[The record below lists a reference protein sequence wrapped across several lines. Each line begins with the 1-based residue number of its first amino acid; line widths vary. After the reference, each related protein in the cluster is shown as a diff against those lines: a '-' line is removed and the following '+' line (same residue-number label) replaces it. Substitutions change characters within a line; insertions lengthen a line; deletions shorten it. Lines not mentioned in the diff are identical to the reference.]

1 MPNQQIPDNLI
12 LCLPPSK
19 PAAFPVN
26 STNFGLPRGT
36 HGRHNYSI
44 QAVLITCVDF
54 SPEEY
59 IARACREFKL
69 RGMKPDAITSHVY
82 ISDDGAQYEAV
93 FDEDVAWGFPE
104 FLTTPTPDTT
114 RFNWK
119 PINDRPNVDPDYYLY
134 HIFIP
139 GKRRNPNDPCINC
152 GCEVTPLD
160 RMGEIGLIRRL
171 AWLSATYNIPLDVDH
186 FQFRQ
191 NVDPLAEG
199 ECHCADVEALL
210 CMARDYCER
219 PEFMDDPHFELGTLF
234 YVYGVDRYGRLVKEK
249 ASDFFA
255 RMSA

>member
-1 MPNQQIPDNLI
+1 MAQPQIPDNLI

-19 PAAFPVN
+19 PSAFAVN

-36 HGRHNYSI
+36 HGRHNYAIS
-44 QAVLITCVDF
+44 AVLITCVDF

-69 RGMKPDAITSHVY
+69 KGMKPDAITSHAY
-82 ISDDGAQYEAV
+82 IADNGAQYEAV

-104 FLTTPTPDTT
+104 FLAEPSANTT

-119 PINDRPNVDPDYYLY
+119 PINDRPNLDPDYYLY

-139 GKRRNPNDPCINC
+139 GKRRNPNDNCINC
-152 GCEVTPLD
+152 GCEITPLAQ
-160 RMGEIGLIRRL
+160 MGEDGLIRRL
-171 AWLSATYNIPLDVDH
+171 AWLANTYNLPLDVDH

-191 NVDPLAEG
+191 NIDPLAEG
-199 ECHCADVEALL
+199 ECRCADIEALL
-210 CMARDYCER
+210 CMAREYCER
-219 PEFMDDPHFELGTLF
+219 PEFMDDPRFEVGQLF
-234 YVYGVDRYGRLVKEK
+234 YIYGTDRYGRLTKEK
-249 ASDFFA
+249 ASDFYA